1 MNRLNPLND
10 FLFKKL
16 FGDEN
21 DNELLIGLLN
31 AILKI
36 DIVNITIEN
45 EKLNRF
51 KKEEKLGVLD
61 IKAKMANGEKNKY

>member
-21 DNELLIGLLN
+21 DSQLLIGLLN
-31 AILKI
+31 
-36 DIVNITIEN
+36 
-45 EKLNRF
+45 
-51 KKEEKLGVLD
+51 
-61 IKAKMANGEKNKY
+61 IKGGPTDGCN